1 MCADRPHLS
10 RADDRTNVRQ
20 TPNEFRTVTG
30 QDRLRRGCGPGRRS
44 VRRPGCG
51 RRARL
56 ETNLNV
62 ETNSVDSRGASLIGF
77 GITRLLNFDLITR
90 FKQINVMKVHL
101 PPPHC

>member
-1 MCADRPHLS
+1 MGSGGGA
-10 RADDRTNVRQ
+10 
-20 TPNEFRTVTG
+20 
-30 QDRLRRGCGPGRRS
+30 
-44 VRRPGCG
+44 G

-56 ETNLNV
+56 ETDLNV
-62 ETNSVDSRGASLIGF
+62 ETKSVDSRGASLIGF